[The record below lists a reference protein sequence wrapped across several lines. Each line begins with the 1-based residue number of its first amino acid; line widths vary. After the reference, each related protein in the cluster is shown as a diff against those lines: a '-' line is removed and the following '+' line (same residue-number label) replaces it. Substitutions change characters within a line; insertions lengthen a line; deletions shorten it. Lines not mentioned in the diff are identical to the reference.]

1 MRSEALVGE
10 LAGIIRR
17 CERRILES
25 PEWVTRLSDDSQD
38 ATLAR
43 ALNDI
48 EDAIASLVML
58 HIQLRDKSRN
68 P

>member
-1 MRSEALVGE
+1 MRSADLVNE

-17 CERRILES
+17 SQRRILES
-25 PEWVTRLSDDSQD
+25 PEWVTRLSDDSQE
-38 ATLAR
+38 ATLVR

-58 HIQLRDKSRN
+58 HILLRDRDRG
-68 P
+68 

>member
-1 MRSEALVGE
+1 MRSADLVNE

-17 CERRILES
+17 SQRRILES
-25 PEWVTRLSDDSQD
+25 PEWVTRLSDDSQE

-58 HIQLRDKSRN
+58 HILLRDRDRG
-68 P
+68 